1 MHKWTGWRSKVVA
14 NVKSLSPAYV
24 LEWVDAMARHS
35 QIHTNAQI
43 ECVLSGSLIPFRL
56 FSHRI
61 FCVRLSWLILF
72 VLIEFVSHCLREEE
86 KKDEYNECVLR
97 QSSVCI
103 CNEVWHTT
111 HRRKII
117 KRWKKKTC
125 VNPTKISVFIG
136 EQTRFY
142 FCASPS
148 SGRSLLSVL
157 LLSNAL
163 RCVRMRWRS
172 SERYINLVATT
183 AVPDVTE

>member
-111 HRRKII
+111 HRRKIM
-117 KRWKKKTC
+117 KRWKKNVCKSDKDLRVYWRTDTFLFLRLAFSWSFVTFC
-125 VNPTKISVFIG
+125 SVALECIAV
-136 EQTRFY
+136 
-142 FCASPS
+142 CADA
-148 SGRSLLSVL
+148 V
-157 LLSNAL
+157 A
-163 RCVRMRWRS
+163 V
-172 SERYINLVATT
+172 ERTIH
-183 AVPDVTE
+183 